1 MKRWQSR
8 LEREWTL
15 EECMQVAAES
25 QGQLEECLHRLRGL
39 DVQREHES
47 WQARQQQETLKD
59 QYNVLKHELQSLMH
73 TQQLQDERV
82 RWINSDHT
90 RESQHR
96 DSKEAEVRAEQER
109 LVTLTQALQSQN
121 GELVAKFSLLL
132 LQSESCKERSAWL
145 GSQLAAAN
153 EDVKRACDALAAY
166 ERSSME
172 LSTENKELAEALE
185 ELEAEMAE
193 KVNEQSTQLQQA
205 AIYIVDLHTA
215 NELQQRMLI
224 KQQEQAS
231 SDKLL

>member
-1 MKRWQSR
+1 M
-8 LEREWTL
+8 
-15 EECMQVAAES
+15 
-25 QGQLEECLHRLRGL
+25 
-39 DVQREHES
+39 
-47 WQARQQQETLKD
+47 
-59 QYNVLKHELQSLMH
+59 
-73 TQQLQDERV
+73 
-82 RWINSDHT
+82 
-90 RESQHR
+90 
-96 DSKEAEVRAEQER
+96 
-109 LVTLTQALQSQN
+109 TLTQALQSQN

-193 KVNEQSTQLQQA
+193 KVNEQSTQLQQT

-231 SDKLL
+231 SDNVARGVWARAPAAAREARPPIRGCNAREEHATSRNGHAPATCVVATAD